1 MLNNLKIKY
10 KVLIFPVL
18 FVFIFSVVYFTS
30 LSLQTKNKRLLKKTE
45 EIYLPNIELSIQ
57 LKTQL
62 STVQHTLQ
70 GAVASADEFKLE
82 DADTLSENI
91 SNLCVLLNEKA
102 EASSLADSITSIY
115 TDYYTNA
122 REVSVA
128 MIDGDFSEEL
138 SPKITQMI
146 TQYNLVDSLIKVL
159 EVSSKEQAELHFRDI
174 ENNYDR
180 LKQINLIIN
189 IIGVLIFIIVSYFVQ
204 KSIIN
209 PIKKTVSYLDK
220 ISNKEINFQINDD
233 RKDEMGTLYHSIDLI
248 NNNLREIV
256 SSINE
261 TSKTVLAA
269 SEQLGVTAL
278 NISERASSQAGTTE
292 EIASSMEEML
302 STIAS
307 NTEKAVDTSKIANQS
322 TTEMEESHKIFE
334 EMIESTLTI
343 NKRISVIS
351 EIADK
356 TDILSINAAIEAARS
371 GEAGK
376 GFAVVAQE
384 IRKLADKT
392 KIASEEIEQISLS
405 GQGISQIAREK
416 LQLLIP
422 EIAKS
427 AKYVEN
433 IMYASLEQQNG
444 VESINQAMQQ
454 LMDIT
459 NNNSASAEEM
469 SVSAEQLS
477 SQAEQLRELI
487 SVFKIKK

>member
-1 MLNNLKIKY
+1 MLKNLKIKH
-10 KVLIFPVL
+10 KVIIFPVL
-18 FVFIFSVVYFTS
+18 FVFIFSFIYFTS
-30 LSLQTKNKRLLKKTE
+30 LSLRNKNKHLLKKTE

-70 GAVASADEFKLE
+70 GAVASADEFKLDE
-82 DADTLSENI
+82 ADTLSKDI
-91 SNLCVLLNEKA
+91 RNLCVLLNEKA
-102 EASSLADSITSIY
+102 EGSNLADSITSIY
-115 TDYYTNA
+115 SDYYTNA
-122 REVSVA
+122 REVSMA

-146 TQYNLVDSLIKVL
+146 MQYNLVDSLIDVL
-159 EVSSKEQAELHFRDI
+159 EITSKEQAKSHFRDI
-174 ENNYDR
+174 ENNYDS
-180 LKQINLIIN
+180 LGQTNLLIN
-189 IIGVLIFIIVSYFVQ
+189 IIGLLIFIIVSYFIQ
-204 KSIIN
+204 KAIVN
-209 PIKKTVSYLDK
+209 PINKTVTYLDK
-220 ISNKEINFQINDD
+220 ISKKEINFQIDDD
-233 RKDEMGTLYHSIDLI
+233 RKDEIGTLYRSINVINTNLI
-248 NNNLREIV
+248 DIV
-256 SSINE
+256 SGIQE
-261 TSKTVLAA
+261 TAKTVLSA

-278 NISERASSQAGTTE
+278 DISERASSQAGTTE

-307 NTEKAVDTSKIANQS
+307 NTEKAVDTSKITNQS
-322 TTEMEESHKIFE
+322 TSEMKKSNRIFE

-351 EIADK
+351 EIAGK

-405 GQGISQIAREK
+405 GQGISKIAREK

-422 EIAKS
+422 EVAKS

-433 IMYASLEQQNG
+433 IMYASIEQQNG

-487 SVFKIKK
+487 SVFKLNE